1 MNKYFQAASGTWGDF
16 QLFHLVLSAAVADC
30 VYLHFAL
37 QLSSSDPPVSRPR
50 TTGPLGMGISNAVGL
65 AAAEAHLAAVP
76 WRSTVCAEGV
86 HVVPTEGRRTDWAL
100 TTVPRADGLVSGE
113 STLQVD
119 SLGGSGTTTARK
131 RSIYVLNL
139 CDSTTHV
146 DS

>member
-76 WRSTVCAEGV
+76 WRS
-86 HVVPTEGRRTDWAL
+86 RTWLSIDQA
-100 TTVPRADGLVSGE
+100 
-113 STLQVD
+113 VD
-119 SLGGSGTTTARK
+119 RCVFERGGASNQW
-131 RSIYVLNL
+131 I
-139 CDSTTHV
+139 
-146 DS
+146 

>member
-1 MNKYFQAASGTWGDF
+1 MQKSGALSLTCSGIQWDPVGHRSTGHLQHLFASF
-16 QLFHLVLSAAVADC
+16 SR
-30 VYLHFAL
+30 
-37 QLSSSDPPVSRPR
+37 PVPR